1 MNSPED
7 SNDHLSLT
15 IPRILVCV
23 VLSLAFVIGV
33 PGNSF
38 VVWTICRRMKQ
49 RPSTV
54 ILILHLAIADLLVL
68 VTMPI
73 WIYSFAN
80 TWLFQIGTCKALVFA
95 VYCSMYASIFL
106 ITALSLERFVA
117 VFYPFAVQ
125 RWKKKTITHLV
136 VLIIWLLSVAFG
148 ATIIPFQEI
157 DDTEVG
163 LQCTARIYDTNSQQ
177 VACLLVETT
186 VGFIIPFAIISICYI
201 CIGRRI
207 REMARPPKQRSA
219 KLIASVVMAFG
230 LCWFPHHIFNLI
242 SIASAL
248 MEHSHPEMADALE
261 KISAIGVYI
270 AGSVAFMS
278 SCINPLLYAFAARN
292 IRSSVRLTKL
302 SRLLEQMSPLAKQE
316 SAKEAPL
323 PNGKEETWTNS
334 EII

>member
-1 MNSPED
+1 MNSPEET
-7 SNDHLSLT
+7 NELQSLT
-15 IPRILVCV
+15 IARILVCV
-23 VLSLAFVIGV
+23 VLSLAFGVGV

-38 VVWTICRRMKQ
+38 VVWTICRRMKR

-80 TWLFQIGTCKALVFA
+80 TWLFRIVACKALVFA

-125 RWKKKTITHLV
+125 RWKQKTITHLAV
-136 VLIIWLLSVAFG
+136 AVIWLLSVAFG
-148 ATIIPFQEI
+148 ATIIPFQEL

-163 LQCTARIYDTNSQQ
+163 LQCTARVYDTKSQEI
-177 VACLLVETT
+177 ACLLVETT

-207 REMARPPKQRSA
+207 REMACPSKRRSE
-219 KLIASVVMAFG
+219 KLIASVVVAFG

-248 MEHSHPEMADALE
+248 MEHSHPEMAGALE
-261 KISAIGVYI
+261 KVSAIGVYL
-270 AGSVAFMS
+270 ASSVAFVS

-302 SRLLEQMSPLAKQE
+302 SRLLEQMSPLVKQE
-316 SAKEAPL
+316 SAKDAPS
-323 PNGKEETWTNS
+323 PNGNEETWTNS
-334 EII
+334 EMI